1 MKVERRGGYL
11 QYMRKKK
18 TSSPA
23 KQLHIYI
30 YICGGKLLGCSAGVQ
45 IREVLALYPYLGL
58 ESRPLDSS
66 PPPAALAYLVPVSKR
81 TNQLL
86 ILYNYFY
93 CGYYLKKSC
102 SVFTARFL

>member
-1 MKVERRGGYL
+1 
-11 QYMRKKK
+11 MRKKK

-66 PPPAALAYLVPVSKR
+66 PLTCVGPSLPGTSIQKNKPIANPV
-81 TNQLL
+81 
-86 ILYNYFY
+86 
-93 CGYYLKKSC
+93 
-102 SVFTARFL
+102 